1 MALKI
6 DFNCDMGEI
15 KDLVDNNTYADLM
28 EYVTSINLACGGHA
42 GDDKIMGEMIQ
53 IAKENHVKIGAHPSY
68 PDRENFGRIDMNMDA
83 NELLDTVRDQIQL
96 LVDIGTNNGVNPSHV
111 KAHGALYNRAVID
124 EDIAQTIGEA
134 IIQVDPLLKVMGL
147 AGSKMLS
154 VFDGLGLD
162 TMAEAFAD
170 RSYESDGTLRNRKYD
185 DALITDPN
193 KAALQAKNMV
203 EGTVISF
210 EGKAIEM
217 NAQTI
222 CIHSD
227 TPNTVAIAEAVR
239 EEIKRGEKSNYF

>member
-1 MALKI
+1 MMDI
-6 DFNCDMGEI
+6 NSDMGEI
-15 KDLVDNNTYADLM
+15 NRLLDDGTYEKLM
-28 EYVTSINLACGGHA
+28 EYVTSINVACGGHA
-42 GDDKIMGEMIQ
+42 GDETMMAAMVAL
-53 IAKENHVKIGAHPSY
+53 AKEKGVNVGAHPSY
-68 PDRENFGRIDMNMDA
+68 PDRENFGRNDMNMDA
-83 NELLDTVRDQIQL
+83 NELLDSVRDQIQL
-96 LVDIGTNNGVNPSHV
+96 LVDIGTNNGVNLSHV

-203 EGTVISF
+203 ESTVISF

-227 TPNTVAIAEAVR
+227 TPNAVAIAKAVR
-239 EEIKRGEKSNYF
+239 EEIKKGEKSNYI

>member
-1 MALKI
+1 MMDI
-6 DFNCDMGEI
+6 NSDMGEI
-15 KDLVDNNTYADLM
+15 NRLLDDGTYEKLM
-28 EYVTSINLACGGHA
+28 EYVTSINVACGGHA
-42 GDDKIMGEMIQ
+42 GDETMMAAMVAL
-53 IAKENHVKIGAHPSY
+53 AKEKGVNVGAHPSY

-83 NELLDTVRDQIQL
+83 NELSDTVRDQIQL
-96 LVDIGTNNGVNPSHV
+96 LVDIGTNNGVNLSHV

-203 EGTVISF
+203 ESTVISF

-239 EEIKRGEKSNYF
+239 EEIN

>member
-1 MALKI
+1 MMDI
-6 DFNCDMGEI
+6 NSDMGEI
-15 KDLVDNNTYADLM
+15 NRLLDDGTYEKLM
-28 EYVTSINLACGGHA
+28 EYVTSINVACGGHA
-42 GDDKIMGEMIQ
+42 GDETMMAAMVAL
-53 IAKENHVKIGAHPSY
+53 AKEKGVNVGAHPSY
-68 PDRENFGRIDMNMDA
+68 PDRENFGRNDMNMDA

-96 LVDIGTNNGVNPSHV
+96 LADIGTNNGVNLSHV

-203 EGTVISF
+203 ESTVISF

-227 TPNTVAIAEAVR
+227 TPNAVAIAEAVR
-239 EEIKRGEKSNYF
+239 EEIKRGEKSNYI

>member
-1 MALKI
+1 MMDI
-6 DFNCDMGEI
+6 NSDMGEI
-15 KDLVDNNTYADLM
+15 NRLLDDGTYEKLM
-28 EYVTSINLACGGHA
+28 EYVTSINVACGGHA
-42 GDDKIMGEMIQ
+42 GDETMMAAMVAL
-53 IAKENHVKIGAHPSY
+53 AKEKGVNVGAHPSY
-68 PDRENFGRIDMNMDA
+68 PDRENFGRNDMNMDA

-96 LVDIGTNNGVNPSHV
+96 LADIGTNNGVNLSHV

-203 EGTVISF
+203 ESTVISF

-227 TPNTVAIAEAVR
+227 TPNAVAIAEAVR
-239 EEIKRGEKSNYF
+239 EEIKGGEKSNYI

>member
-1 MALKI
+1 L
-6 DFNCDMGEI
+6 
-15 KDLVDNNTYADLM
+15 
-28 EYVTSINLACGGHA
+28 
-42 GDDKIMGEMIQ
+42 
-53 IAKENHVKIGAHPSY
+53 AKEKGVNVGAHPSY
-68 PDRENFGRIDMNMDA
+68 PDRENFGRNDMNMDA
-83 NELLDTVRDQIQL
+83 NELLDSVRDQIQL
-96 LVDIGTNNGVNPSHV
+96 LVDIGTNNGVNLSHV

-203 EGTVISF
+203 ESTVISF

-227 TPNTVAIAEAVR
+227 TPNAVAIAEAVR
-239 EEIKRGEKSNYF
+239 EEIKRGGEK

>member
-1 MALKI
+1 MMDI
-6 DFNCDMGEI
+6 NSDMGEI
-15 KDLVDNNTYADLM
+15 NRLLDDGTYEKLM
-28 EYVTSINLACGGHA
+28 EYVTSINVACGGHA
-42 GDDKIMGEMIQ
+42 GDETMMAAMVAL
-53 IAKENHVKIGAHPSY
+53 AKEKGVNVGAHPSY

-96 LVDIGTNNGVNPSHV
+96 LVDIGTNNGVNLSHV

-124 EDIAQTIGEA
+124 EEIAQTIGEA

-210 EGKAIEM
+210 EGKVIEM
-217 NAQTI
+217 NTQTI

-227 TPNTVAIAEAVR
+227 TPNAVAIAEAVR
-239 EEIKRGEKSNYF
+239 EEIKGGEQNKYFR

>member
-1 MALKI
+1 MMDI
-6 DFNCDMGEI
+6 NSDMGEI
-15 KDLVDNNTYADLM
+15 NRLLGDGTYEKLM
-28 EYVTSINLACGGHA
+28 EYVTSINVACGGHA
-42 GDDKIMGEMIQ
+42 GDETMMAAMVAL
-53 IAKENHVKIGAHPSY
+53 AKEKGVNIGAHPSY

-96 LVDIGTNNGVNPSHV
+96 LVDIGTNNGVNLSHV

-124 EDIAQTIGEA
+124 EEIAQTIGEA

-210 EGKAIEM
+210 EGKVIEM
-217 NAQTI
+217 NTQTI

-227 TPNTVAIAEAVR
+227 TPNAVAIAEAVK
-239 EEIKRGEKSNYF
+239 EEIKGGGVK

>member
-1 MALKI
+1 MMDI
-6 DFNCDMGEI
+6 NSDMGEI
-15 KDLVDNNTYADLM
+15 NRLLDDGTYEKLM
-28 EYVTSINLACGGHA
+28 EYVTSINVACGGHA
-42 GDDKIMGEMIQ
+42 GDETMMAAMVVL
-53 IAKENHVKIGAHPSY
+53 AKEKGVNVGAHPSY
-68 PDRENFGRIDMNMDA
+68 PDREHFGRNDMNMDA

-96 LVDIGTNNGVNPSHV
+96 LADIGTNNGVNLSHV

-203 EGTVISF
+203 ESTVISF

-227 TPNTVAIAEAVR
+227 TPNAVAIAEAVR
-239 EEIKRGEKSNYF
+239 EEIKKGKKSNYI

>member
-1 MALKI
+1 MMDI
-6 DFNCDMGEI
+6 NSDMGEI
-15 KDLVDNNTYADLM
+15 NRLLDDGTYEKLM
-28 EYVTSINLACGGHA
+28 EYVTSINVACGGHA
-42 GDDKIMGEMIQ
+42 GDETMMAAMVAL
-53 IAKENHVKIGAHPSY
+53 AKEKGVNVGAHPSY

-83 NELLDTVRDQIQL
+83 NELFDTVRDQIQL
-96 LVDIGTNNGVNPSHV
+96 LVDIGTNNGVNLSHV
-111 KAHGALYNRAVID
+111 KVHGALYNRAVID

-170 RSYESDGTLRNRKYD
+170 RAYESDGTLRNRKYD

-239 EEIKRGEKSNYF
+239 EEIKGGEQNKYFR

>member
-1 MALKI
+1 MMDI
-6 DFNCDMGEI
+6 NSDMGEI
-15 KDLVDNNTYADLM
+15 NRLLDDGTYEKLM
-28 EYVTSINLACGGHA
+28 EYVTSINVACGGHA
-42 GDDKIMGEMIQ
+42 GDETMMAAMVAL
-53 IAKENHVKIGAHPSY
+53 AKEKCVNVCSHPIY

-227 TPNTVAIAEAVR
+227 TPNAVAIAEAVR
-239 EEIKRGEKSNYF
+239 EEIN

>member
-1 MALKI
+1 MMDI
-6 DFNCDMGEI
+6 NSDMGEI
-15 KDLVDNNTYADLM
+15 NRLLDDGTYEKLM
-28 EYVTSINLACGGHA
+28 EYVTSINVACGGHA
-42 GDDKIMGEMIQ
+42 GDETMMAAMVAL
-53 IAKENHVKIGAHPSY
+53 AKEKGVNVGAHPSY
-68 PDRENFGRIDMNMDA
+68 PDRENFGRNDMNMDA
-83 NELLDTVRDQIQL
+83 NELLDSVRDQIQL
-96 LVDIGTNNGVNPSHV
+96 LVDIGTNNRVNLSHV

-203 EGTVISF
+203 ESTVISF

-227 TPNTVAIAEAVR
+227 TPNAVAIAEAVR
-239 EEIKRGEKSNYF
+239 EEIKGGGEK

>member
-1 MALKI
+1 MMDI
-6 DFNCDMGEI
+6 NSDMGEI
-15 KDLVDNNTYADLM
+15 NRLLDDGTYEKLM
-28 EYVTSINLACGGHA
+28 EYVTSINVACGGHA
-42 GDDKIMGEMIQ
+42 GDETMMAAMVAL
-53 IAKENHVKIGAHPSY
+53 AKEKGVNVGAHPSY
-68 PDRENFGRIDMNMDA
+68 PDRENFGRNDMNMDA
-83 NELLDTVRDQIQL
+83 NELLDSVRDQIQL
-96 LVDIGTNNGVNPSHV
+96 LVDIGTNNRVNLSHV

-203 EGTVISF
+203 ESTVISF

-227 TPNTVAIAEAVR
+227 TPNAVAIAEAVR
-239 EEIKRGEKSNYF
+239 EEIKRGGEK